1 MNLRVRLRFDTNIP
15 PAELITC
22 QVVNQ
27 TSIKLR
33 ITARLNNSA
42 DISLNLFI

>member
-1 MNLRVRLRFDTNIP
+1 MNLRVKLLFDTNFP

-22 QVVNQ
+22 QVVNH
-27 TSIKLR
+27 TSIKLI

-42 DISLNLFI
+42 YISLNLFI